1 VESAFYDLQ
10 AAVLIFRALVGS
22 SMTAVRE
29 VLGAES
35 KKEQAP
41 PSSRSRSRNLENL

>member
-1 VESAFYDLQ
+1 VESAFYGLQ